1 MCSFALTTF
10 KIEKTSAKI
19 LWHYTAFK
27 YSGIS
32 REKCFYNLYLFY
44 TYVTLVLVHI
54 VFKRPCVHFI
64 CVLSD
69 LFFFTF
75 FSIVK
80 SHSPL
85 QHTYFFPLECS
96 LQRQC
101 KVGLVLP
108 VKVIGEAWKSS
119 VNVYWTDI
127 MLFLFRFR
135 TSFFFILL
143 NYIRF

>member
-1 MCSFALTTF
+1 M
-10 KIEKTSAKI
+10 
-19 LWHYTAFK
+19 WHYTAFK

-32 REKCFYNLYLFY
+32 RDKCFYNLYLFY
-44 TYVTLVLVHI
+44 TYVTLVLVDI
-54 VFKRPCVHFI
+54 VFKRPCVYLISVFQTF
-64 CVLSD
+64 LS
-69 LFFFTF
+69 LF
-75 FSIVK
+75 SLLW
-80 SHSPL
+80 SPIL
-85 QHTYFFPLECS
+85 LYNTPIFFPLECS

-101 KVGLVLP
+101 KVGLVLL
-108 VKVIGEAWKSS
+108 VKVISEAWKSS